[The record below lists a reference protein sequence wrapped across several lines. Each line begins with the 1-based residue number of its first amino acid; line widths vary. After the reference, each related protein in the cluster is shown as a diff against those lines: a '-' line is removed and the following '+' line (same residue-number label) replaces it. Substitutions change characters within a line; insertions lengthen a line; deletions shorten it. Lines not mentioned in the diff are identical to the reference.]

1 MKKAL
6 RSLFDLACAA
16 VVIAALLALI
26 LQIKGIQP
34 YAVVSGSMEPDIH
47 VGSMCFIDTEVPYS
61 RIREGDVIA
70 FSQGDLQVTHRVIGI
85 SDQGM
90 ETKGDAN
97 AHSDGT
103 TTTKKNYLG
112 KNMGSVP
119 YLGYVMTFLQTDRG
133 KVMVLT
139 GVTALFILAALLDQK
154 EQDIQEDLI

>member
-6 RSLFDLACAA
+6 RSVCDLVLGA
-16 VVIAALLALI
+16 VVLSALLALV
-26 LQIKGIQP
+26 LQIRGIQP
-34 YAVVSGSMEPDIH
+34 YAVVSGSMEPDLH

-70 FSQGDLQVTHRVIGI
+70 FSQSDFQVTHRVIGI
-85 SDQGM
+85 SDQGL

-97 AHSDGT
+97 AHSDGI
-103 TTTKKNYLG
+103 TTTKKNYIG

-119 YLGYVMTFLQTDRG
+119 YLGFGMTFLQTERG
-133 KVMVLT
+133 KIMVLT
-139 GVTALFILAALLDQK
+139 GVIALFILAALLDQK

>member
-70 FSQGDLQVTHRVIGI
+70 FSQSDFQVTHRVIGI
-85 SDQGM
+85 SDQGL

-97 AHSDGT
+97 AHSDGIT
-103 TTTKKNYLG
+103 TTQKNYLG

-119 YLGYVMTFLQTDRG
+119 YLGYVMAFLQTERG
-133 KVMVLT
+133 EIMVLT
-139 GVTALFILAALLDQK
+139 GLVAFFILAVLADQK
-154 EQDIQEDLI
+154 EQKEGLI